1 MVTKIIWFNLIY
13 LTNHI
18 LSNGDFISIF
28 KQPCLAEF
36 ITSLPLFIPLFQCQ
50 RWAYLGLDPPL
61 LHSVASM
68 Q

>member
-13 LTNHI
+13 LTNCI
-18 LSNGDFISIF
+18 LSNDDFISIF

-36 ITSLPLFIPLFQCQ
+36 ITSLLLFIPLFQYQ
-50 RWAYLGLDPPL
+50 RWAYLGLVPPW

>member
-13 LTNHI
+13 LTNRI
-18 LSNGDFISIF
+18 LSNDDLISIF

-36 ITSLPLFIPLFQCQ
+36 ITSSPLFIPLFQFQ
-50 RWAYLGLDPPL
+50 RWAYLGFDPPL

>member
-13 LTNHI
+13 LTNRI
-18 LSNGDFISIF
+18 LSNSNLISIF

-36 ITSLPLFIPLFQCQ
+36 TTSSLLLIPLFQCQ
-50 RWAYLGLDPPL
+50 RWAYLGFDPPL
-61 LHSVASM
+61 LHSVAST

>member
-13 LTNHI
+13 LTNRI
-18 LSNGDFISIF
+18 LSNDDFISIF
-28 KQPCLAEF
+28 KRPCLAEF
-36 ITSLPLFIPLFQCQ
+36 ITSSPLFIPLFQFQ
-50 RWAYLGLDPPL
+50 RWAYLGLDPPW